1 MTAPFLPSALAAL
14 LAYQG
19 FVLAWFVTSVLMT
32 ELTDDPVYIALVN
45 AAVQVPLLLVAV
57 PAGTLASQFNRRSL
71 LLAGHMSTVALLLI
85 YAYATSRL
93 PLTRWLLI
101 TMLFGLGT
109 TASFAMA
116 LWQIVGPDLVAHAS
130 VSTATILISGS
141 FNAARAIGPLIGATT
156 IGLFGS
162 TPTLLLSA
170 FFVGGALILLS
181 IPKSTATGLTAA
193 NPETP
198 SPRISSNQHL
208 SPTSLPPRTCQAALV
223 SVCGS
228 SVPALLPALVKGQY
242 QNDVPTVLGLLT
254 SFLGFGALC
263 GIIASTIIHRHLGLG
278 SILRL
283 TAGMVFVLNAAIALP
298 APLWLLSVFTL
309 AFGASWFLFG
319 TSLNIAV
326 RTEAPIALKS
336 QLVARFLMTFYL
348 GTAIGS
354 VLWGALASHI
364 GVHAALLAAS
374 VGNMIAVFVEAGS
387 RPKRTRA

>member
-57 PAGTLASQFNRRSL
+57 PAGIVASQFNRRTL

-85 YAYATSRL
+85 YAYAASHL

-101 TMLFGLGT
+101 TILFGLGT
-109 TASFAMA
+109 TASFAMT
-116 LWQIVGPDLVAHAS
+116 LWQIVGPDFVAHAS
-130 VSTATILISGS
+130 ASTATILISGS

-162 TPTLLLSA
+162 TPTLLLGV
-170 FFVGGALILLS
+170 FLVGGAIILLS
-181 IPKSTATGLTAA
+181 IPKSTTTMLTAK
-193 NPETP
+193 NLEIP
-198 SPRISSNQHL
+198 SARKSLNEHL
-208 SPTSLPPRTCQAALV
+208 RSTSLPPRTCQAALV

-242 QNDVPTVLGLLT
+242 QNDVTTALGLLT

-278 SILRL
+278 TILKL
-283 TAGMVFVLNAAIALP
+283 TAGMVFVLNAGIALP
-298 APLWLLSVFTL
+298 APLWLLSVITL
-309 AFGASWFLFG
+309 VFGASWFLFG

-326 RTEAPIALKS
+326 RTEAPSALKS

-364 GVHAALLAAS
+364 GVHAALIAAS
-374 VGNMIAVFVEAGS
+374 VGNIIAVLVGGGS
-387 RPKRTRA
+387 RQQCTSA